1 MTTPILRD
9 KWKRKS
15 SELFGD
21 ETIIPETPDTD
32 VISNIPSKS
41 KRNFSQENIIEA
53 AERFNDDEN
62 SIETQ
67 HILLVKT
74 NDEEITSSPT
84 KCDTKEN
91 TTLDENSTIGSE
103 QLFVEV
109 NEAKVSK
116 KNLDQFPL
124 SVPTMQ
130 SPHVNIDEIIVC
142 LTSQRTQSSLSYTPE
157 LNQLST
163 DAIIALHSEQCQ
175 FIDTMFED
183 VAISM

>member
-9 KWKRKS
+9 KCKRKS

-32 VISNIPSKS
+32 VISNISSKS
-41 KRNFSQENIIEA
+41 KRNFPQENVIEA
-53 AERFNDDEN
+53 AKSFNDEN
-62 SIETQ
+62 LFETQ
-67 HILLVKT
+67 NILLARA
-74 NDEEITSSPT
+74 NDEEIASSPT
-84 KCDTKEN
+84 KCDAKEKPSI
-91 TTLDENSTIGSE
+91 EGNSSAGSE

-109 NEAKVSK
+109 NEANKSK
-116 KNLDQFPL
+116 TNLVPFPL
-124 SVPTMQ
+124 AFPTMETA
-130 SPHVNIDEIIVC
+130 HVNIDDVIAC
-142 LTSQRTQSSLSYTPE
+142 LTSQRTQSIPLYTPE

-163 DAIIALHSEQCQ
+163 DALIALHSEQCQ